1 MSESIPGVPAETP
14 VATGQAAPGPATGT
28 TPLEQAAPATAP
40 AAVLPAAPEVT
51 PTGTTSVFAEA
62 GKETVTSDAPGDTAA
77 AAEVPAIEPQTNAEG
92 KEKEPLPLPKYEDF
106 TLPEDV
112 KLEDAQMSAFQ
123 TILGETENKII
134 TTPAEAHAAVQEMGQ
149 RMLDMYISE
158 SKAQTERYAQLQM
171 ENWTRVR
178 EDWVAKFKADPEIG
192 GNRRDTTI
200 AHIGA
205 LVELYGQ
212 RVGAEQAQAVRDAM
226 TLTGAGDHP
235 ETLRFLSWAASFA
248 VERPRMVAA
257 TQPPKAAP
265 ASKAA
270 RLYRNTIAGAA

>member
-14 VATGQAAPGPATGT
+14 VTTGQAAPGPVTGT

-62 GKETVTSDAPGDTAA
+62 GKETLEAEAPATDAAVEPVAE
-77 AAEVPAIEPQTNAEG
+77 AEV
-92 KEKEPLPLPKYEDF
+92 KEIAPLPLPKYEDF

-112 KLEDAQMSAFQ
+112 KLEEAQMSAFQ
-123 TILGETENKII
+123 AILGETENKII

-158 SKAQTERYAQLQM
+158 SKAQAERYAQLQM

-178 EDWVAKFKADPEIG
+178 EDWVSKFKADPEIG